1 MKRIGKRGNSLMRSN
16 RRSSK
21 PTNADNSGYTLEFI
35 FYVVMFIIET
45 LIIHFGLGVE
55 NWVAS
60 IVLAATLGSAV
71 TWGITHIPD
80 ILD

>member
-1 MKRIGKRGNSLMRSN
+1 MKRIGKRGVN

-21 PTNADNSGYTLEFI
+21 PINTDTSGYTLEFI
-35 FYVVMFIIET
+35 FYVVMFVIEV
-45 LIIHFGLGVE
+45 LVIHFGLGVE
-55 NWVAS
+55 SWVAS
-60 IVLAATLGSAV
+60 VFLAATLGSAV